1 MKRLYGDN
9 KKKPI
14 RIYTIIGLDMKTGDI
29 VLGPYKYDGNG
40 LYRFFLSLARDYTVS
55 KADLIARLN
64 EFTHGEHTYEL
75 GQHKQ
80 LAIPLYSREAN
91 PVMYLVEKTL
101 LERQVDTNRCN
112 ERGENI
118 YTKRQQAQL
127 RTASLEQEIDKVRS
141 VLALRLGHYFS
152 NQNDMLMAQVTAH
165 ISRVVR
171 ETCVA
176 PSTFMYHQT
185 TKQNH
190 TLKVTCNLEYSNPG
204 RLQSAFT
211 ILVSPH
217 TASLDG
223 RIFFQDGHIQLMG
236 EQSKSMVATLKQLKH
251 IETTLHE
258 FGV

>member
-9 KKKPI
+9 NRKPI
-14 RIYTIIGLDMKTGDI
+14 RVYMITGLDMKTGDI

-40 LYRFFLSLARDYTVS
+40 LYRFFGTVTRDYTVS
-55 KADLIARLN
+55 KADIIARLN
-64 EFTHGEHTYEL
+64 EFTHGKHAYEL
-75 GQHKQ
+75 GQYKQ
-80 LAIPLYSREAN
+80 LAIPFYSREAN

-101 LERQVDTNRCN
+101 LERHVDKHRCN

-118 YTKRQQAQL
+118 YIKRQQAQIHQ
-127 RTASLEQEIDKVRS
+127 TSLTQEIDKVRS
-141 VLALRLGHYFS
+141 VLALRLKHYFS
-152 NQNDMLMAQVTAH
+152 SRNEMLMAQVTAH

-176 PSTFMYHQT
+176 PSTFVFHQT

-204 RLQSAFT
+204 RVQSAFT
-211 ILVSPH
+211 ILMSPH

-223 RIFFQDGHIQLMG
+223 RIFFQEGHIQLMG
-236 EQSKSMVATLKQLKH
+236 EQHKSMTALLKQLKH
-251 IETTLHE
+251 VEITLHE